1 MFKRKITSLSKF
13 TTPIPAGELHAT
25 PGGLSAGAAVQ
36 HARPMGRK
44 AGNVQPR
51 SCPQAP
57 ATQCPSA
64 GLEGLLSM
72 GFSSD
77 GIAGEQLQVTTNRRR
92 RNHWRRWC
100 HMLINGIGVNN
111 TAGPTSFTGVSQCPL
126 LDLHGKGFAQQAVRF
141 HGLDPCGPP
150 IVSLQFRAKPGPL
163 GTMPSRPCPA
173 HTGTHHMLQATDSRS
188 LKALEPRVDQREASE
203 ATRKDPQLMSVLVF
217 FWSVFSY
224 IRTEKLRKRTLFT
237 QWGILESLVI
247 SPIIDCLVL
256 HMLVCHPK

>member
-1 MFKRKITSLSKF
+1 
-13 TTPIPAGELHAT
+13 
-25 PGGLSAGAAVQ
+25 
-36 HARPMGRK
+36 
-44 AGNVQPR
+44 
-51 SCPQAP
+51 
-57 ATQCPSA
+57 
-64 GLEGLLSM
+64 
-72 GFSSD
+72 
-77 GIAGEQLQVTTNRRR
+77 
-92 RNHWRRWC
+92 
-100 HMLINGIGVNN
+100 MLINGIEVNN

-217 FWSVFSY
+217 FPLILGIFFWPCQMTRDNMLALIIQCDWGDLHLPEPSHLGNGS
-224 IRTEKLRKRTLFT
+224 KR
-237 QWGILESLVI
+237 
-247 SPIIDCLVL
+247 
-256 HMLVCHPK
+256 